1 MPTSAARDCSTSL
14 PSLMSERIRIAGLL
28 TPNQTVL
35 IKELF
40 VLRRQMGADRY
51 WRPRDLGASRNSHHT
66 VTLNRLADRGLVER
80 APCGVSTELRTF
92 GYRLTDKGA
101 LLWEELQ
108 ELLHVPL
115 NAVLGSSHV
124 RARAQRTQELLAA

>member
-1 MPTSAARDCSTSL
+1 
-14 PSLMSERIRIAGLL
+14 MSERIRIAGLL
-28 TPNQTVL
+28 TPNQTEL
-35 IKELF
+35 IKDLF
-40 VLRRQMGADRY
+40 TLRRQVGAERY

-80 APCGVSTELRTF
+80 APFGSPVELKVY
-92 GYRLTDKGA
+92 GYRISDKGVE
-101 LLWEELQ
+101 LWEELQ